1 MTDNTALSASVTV
14 ETLPVVAGVEI
25 PVDSEGR
32 YNLNALHRAS
42 GEGKHKA
49 PNKWLENQQAQ
60 AFVIAVK
67 SQTPNLGS
75 GKESNTYEVLKIIN
89 GGNAPGTFAHEL
101 IAVEYAGWIS
111 PSFRIKVNQTF
122 IDYRTGKLQ
131 PSLNPANL
139 SRLQLIEI
147 AMQAEQER
155 LALESTVAVIQPKA
169 DALDRIATASDGAM
183 CMTDAA
189 KMLQIR
195 PLDLKRWLLINQWIY
210 RRNGN
215 NNMLGYANKLQQGV
229 VEHKVHV
236 QRDETGVEQVHERLL
251 ITPKGLAILATV
263 FQVQL
268 SLKLA
273 GEAA

>member
-1 MTDNTALSASVTV
+1 MNDISN
-14 ETLPVVAGVEI
+14 LPIIAGVEI

-42 GEGKHKA
+42 GGGKHKA

-60 AFVIAVK
+60 EFVIAVK
-67 SQTPNLGS
+67 SQTPNSGS

-131 PSLNPANL
+131 ATLNPANL
-139 SRLQLIEI
+139 SRLQLIEL

-155 LALESTVAVIQPKA
+155 LALESHVAVIQPKA
-169 DALDRIATASDGAM
+169 DALDLIATGSVGSLNI
-183 CMTDAA
+183 TESA
-189 KMLQIR
+189 KTLQIH
-195 PLDLKRWLLINQWIY
+195 PKLLFNWMSGNRWIY
-210 RRNGN
+210 RRAG
-215 NNMLGYANKLQQGV
+215 GSGWVAYQDKIQQGLL
-229 VEHKVHV
+229 EHKVTLISREDGSEKV
-236 QRDETGVEQVHERLL
+236 TEQVRM
-251 ITPKGLAILATV
+251 TAKGLARLATL
-263 FQVQL
+263 FQPTQV
-268 SLKLA
+268 A
-273 GEAA
+273 V